1 MIPKRIIQF
10 WHDQELIPDVTLEAI
25 SRTRELHSG
34 YEHLLADD
42 AYMQQHIPRY
52 HNKATL
58 DLYNKIV
65 IPASRSD
72 LARLILLHHF
82 GGTYLD
88 CSLQF
93 HKSLDSI
100 LRDDD
105 EIVLARRDDSP
116 RFRNIPDKAN
126 VANGMISAPPGSDF
140 IYWCIIKAL
149 SNVVDGDYNNKVAL
163 ATGPQVINM
172 ALQRLG
178 EQHRTR
184 CLSFAELR
192 ENTLTLTRKPGIT
205 NGWLDMQ
212 DEGILEPQYLEA
224 NGKRVERLWRFRASF
239 IHFSL
244 SILRAGN

>member
-25 SRTRELHSG
+25 QRTRELHSG
-34 YEHLLADD
+34 YEYLLADD
-42 AYMQQHIPRY
+42 AYMQTHIAS
-52 HNKATL
+52 HHGKATL
-58 DLYNKIV
+58 DLYNRIL

-72 LARLILLHHF
+72 LARLMLLHHF

-100 LRDDD
+100 LQDDD
-105 EIVLARRDDSP
+105 EIVLAKRDDSP
-116 RFRNIPDKAN
+116 RFQNIPDKAN
-126 VANGMISAPPGSDF
+126 VTNSMISAPPASNF

-149 SNVVDGDYNNKVAL
+149 SNLVDGDYNNKVAL

-172 ALQRLG
+172 ALHRLG

-184 CLSFAELR
+184 SLSFAKLR
-192 ENTLTLTRKPGIT
+192 ENSLTLTRKPGIT
-205 NGWLDMQ
+205 NSWLDVQ
-212 DEGILEPQYLEA
+212 GEGILEPQYLKA
-224 NGKRVERLWRFRASF
+224 NGRRIERLWSFRTSF
-239 IHFSL
+239 IHL
-244 SILRAGN
+244 SVSFLKIKN